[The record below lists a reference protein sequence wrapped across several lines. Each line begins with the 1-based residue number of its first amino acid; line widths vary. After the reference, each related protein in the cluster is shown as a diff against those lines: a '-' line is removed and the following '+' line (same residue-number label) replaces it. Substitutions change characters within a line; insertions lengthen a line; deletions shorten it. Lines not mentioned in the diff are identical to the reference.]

1 MQKGLKFQEIFYI
14 RRIEDFD
21 PQLPFVSN
29 NVHIRQL
36 FEYVQN
42 RP

>member
-1 MQKGLKFQEIFYI
+1 MKFQEIFYN

-21 PQLPFVSN
+21 PQLPCVSN

-36 FEYVQN
+36 FEYVHF
-42 RP
+42 R